1 MQFIDEDETEETTRE
16 ILGWTVE
23 RKDPYGFFF
32 FVKQGKK
39 PIPEELSGAF
49 TTIFKVEDA
58 IKTYEQKTKDKKI
71 DAP

>member
-1 MQFIDEDETEETTRE
+1 MQFIDEDETEDTTRE
-16 ILGWTVE
+16 ILGWKVE

-39 PIPEELSGAF
+39 AIPEELSGAF
-49 TTIFKVEDA
+49 TTIFKIEDA
-58 IKTYEQKTKDKKI
+58 IKTYEQKIKDKKI